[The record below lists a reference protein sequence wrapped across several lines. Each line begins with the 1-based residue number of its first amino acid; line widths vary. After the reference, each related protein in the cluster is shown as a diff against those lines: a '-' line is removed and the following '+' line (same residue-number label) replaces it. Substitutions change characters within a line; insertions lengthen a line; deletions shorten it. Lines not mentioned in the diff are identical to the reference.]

1 MDQSQLMKMFEI
13 VKTSSNPKA
22 MLESMA
28 RSNPQ
33 LNDILKALSSN
44 KISAKDMFYETAK
57 QKGMSD
63 HDIETFL
70 SSLRTMF

>member
-44 KISAKDMFYETAK
+44 NMSAKDMFYEAAK